1 MWDTDIIG
9 QIYMNG
15 VTQSWTGLSPSSTQV
30 LRIHPCCIYSKIFQ
44 WQSKLYDFY
53 ILFVGE
59 VLVRCSRR
67 NKQGF
72 RVKEKITVRL
82 GRNPEKKYL
91 VQIVIFIAISKLAR
105 FTWLHLET
113 GIFRFYFH
121 NNIWPLCLINNPITV
136 VLCCACH
143 VSVSSPRL

>member
-1 MWDTDIIG
+1 ML
-9 QIYMNG
+9 Y
-15 VTQSWTGLSPSSTQV
+15 LFE
-30 LRIHPCCIYSKIFQ
+30 IFR

-91 VQIVIFIAISKLAR
+91 VQIVIFIAISKLAVTLGNR
-105 FTWLHLET
+105 N
-113 GIFRFYFH
+113 Y
-121 NNIWPLCLINNPITV
+121 LILLPYNT
-136 VLCCACH
+136 
-143 VSVSSPRL
+143 

>member
-1 MWDTDIIG
+1 ML
-9 QIYMNG
+9 Y
-15 VTQSWTGLSPSSTQV
+15 LFE
-30 LRIHPCCIYSKIFQ
+30 IFR

-53 ILFVGE
+53 VLFLGE

-91 VQIVIFIAISKLAR
+91 VQIVIFIAISKLASYTWIELYD
-105 FTWLHLET
+105 FTF
-113 GIFRFYFH
+113 I
-121 NNIWPLCLINNPITV
+121 
-136 VLCCACH
+136 
-143 VSVSSPRL
+143 